1 MTNAS
6 KAALPAGPPG
16 YNGTQDP
23 VGPPG
28 PPGYG
33 NLTLC
38 SYKTG
43 ASPGQS
49 PDTYANQ
56 EVQRTETNVGFK
68 VTTVKS
74 DFFTIKAYQLYL
86 DTNFLDYF
94 LCCRVKSFLVLT
106 VTRMTQNL
114 CNFQALSL
122 EEKEN
127 TRALARKL

>member
-6 KAALPAGPPG
+6 KAALPAGPPE

-43 ASPGQS
+43 SSAGQT
-49 PDTYANQ
+49 PDAYARQ
-56 EVQRTETNVGFK
+56 KAEKTESNVGFK
-68 VTTVKS
+68 VTAVKS
-74 DFFTIKAYQLYL
+74 DFFTIKGIKLCAMLTKFFKIITSSTILY
-86 DTNFLDYF
+86 
-94 LCCRVKSFLVLT
+94 V
-106 VTRMTQNL
+106 
-114 CNFQALSL
+114 AG
-122 EEKEN
+122 
-127 TRALARKL
+127 